1 MSATD
6 TLIDWGNAGIRLRLA
21 VHEERAVVVNLGPTG
36 HLDEDIPAR
45 IALPPAEV
53 LVAGGRLPQ
62 GQRHV
67 WLGTSTELRYVRHE
81 TAEEHDG
88 ARLDVV
94 QQTAAGL
101 EVVSR
106 FRTYGDL
113 PVLRVEQLVTNRGSA
128 PLVLEYLASLSVNGF
143 IRFRDPEW
151 RTKTHLRIPHNT
163 LLAEFQ
169 WADHLL
175 TDLGIIDI
183 GTGEDGVH
191 SSKSRVSITS
201 VGTQP
206 TTQYLPMGALEDHGR
221 DVTWAWQIETNGSWQ
236 WEVADHLAA
245 IYVSASGPTD
255 QEHHWHREL
264 APGETFEAAPLAFA
278 ATPGRLEDA
287 LVPLTSY
294 RRLIRRP
301 NEDDVLLPVV
311 FNDFMN
317 SLMADPDEEKLP
329 PVIAAAAAIG
339 ADYFCV
345 DAGWYADEQSWWNTV
360 GQWEESSRRFPSGF
374 AAIFDRIRAA
384 GMRPGLWLEPEVMGV
399 ESDHIDELPDEAYFR
414 RHGARIDSQGRHQL
428 DFRSPAVR
436 ERMDAVVD
444 RLIAD
449 YGLEYLKFDYNING
463 GIGTDHGTSSAGDAL
478 LEHNRAFLDWIR
490 GIFARHPG
498 LVIENCSSGG
508 ARIDYASMR
517 EYSILSTS
525 DQWVHTLY
533 APIAAGAPS
542 GVTSEQ
548 AAVWVTPLPSMSDED
563 LRFAVVN
570 GLLARPQ
577 FGGRP
582 WELSPA
588 QLETVAEGIRVYRG
602 FNERIP
608 GMTPV
613 WPLGLPGWYDEHLAQ
628 GLVDAEGLLLNVWR
642 RGGDATVVLPLAGW
656 ARPGWTPEVLYPV
669 DVPTE
674 IDWDGA
680 TLRVTLPAEV
690 SARTIRIG

>member
-6 TLIDWGNAGIRLRLA
+6 TIDWGNAGIRVRLA
-21 VHEERAVVVNLGPTG
+21 IHEGRAVVVNLAPAGRA
-36 HLDEDIPAR
+36 DEDIPGR

-67 WLGTSTELRYVRHE
+67 GLGTSAELRYVRHE
-81 TAEEHDG
+81 IAEIDG
-88 ARLDVV
+88 GSRLDVV
-94 QQTAAGL
+94 QQTAGGL
-101 EVVSR
+101 EVISR

-113 PVLRVEQLVTNRGSA
+113 PVLRVEQLVTNRSGA
-128 PLVLEYLASLSVNGF
+128 PVVLEHVSSLSINGF
-143 IRFRDPEW
+143 IRFRDADW
-151 RTKTHLRIPHNT
+151 RQRTRLRIPHNT

-169 WADHLL
+169 WADHAL
-175 TDLGIIDI
+175 TDLGIVDV
-183 GTGEDGVH
+183 GFSEEGVH
-191 SSKSRVSITS
+191 SSKSRVSVTS
-201 VGTQP
+201 VGTQS
-206 TTQYLPMGALEDHGR
+206 TTQYLPMGALEDLGR

-236 WEVADHLAA
+236 WEVGDHLAA
-245 IYVSASGPTD
+245 IYLSASGPTD

-264 APGETFEAAPLAFA
+264 APGETFEAAPLALT

-287 LVPLTSY
+287 LVPLTEY

-301 NEDDVLLPVV
+301 NDDDRLLPVV

-329 PVIAAAAAIG
+329 PVIDAVARLG
-339 ADYFCV
+339 SDYFCV
-345 DAGWYADEQSWWNTV
+345 DAGWYADEQGWWNTV
-360 GQWEESSRRFPSGF
+360 GEWTESSTRFPSGF

-399 ESDHIDELPDEAYFR
+399 ESAVRGELPDDAYFT

-428 DFRSPAVR
+428 DFRSAAVR
-436 ERMDAVVD
+436 ERMDGVVD
-444 RLIAD
+444 RLIAE

-463 GIGTDHGTSSAGDAL
+463 GIGTDVGSTSAGDAL
-478 LEHNRAFLDWIR
+478 LEHHRAFLGWIR

-508 ARIDYASMR
+508 ARIDYASLR
-517 EYSILSTS
+517 EFSILSTS
-525 DQWVHTLY
+525 DQWDHVRY

-542 GVTSEQ
+542 GVTPEQ
-548 AAVWVTPLPSMSDED
+548 AAVWVTPLASMPDEE

-577 FGGRP
+577 FGGKP
-582 WELSPA
+582 WELSPE
-588 QLETVAEGIRVYRG
+588 QFETVAEGIRVYRG

-628 GLVDAEGLLLNVWR
+628 GLVDGDGLLLNVWR
-642 RGGDATVVLPLAGW
+642 RGGDATIEVPLAGW
-656 ARPGWTPEVLYPV
+656 VRPGWTPEVLYPV

-674 IDWDGA
+674 LDWDGS

-690 SARTIRIG
+690 SARTIRLG